1 MRPAGMQVFAA
12 FSKLFQKKILAVKT
26 FVISLALLKEFS
38 VSSVNL
44 VQFAVEKLM
53 KVRLFVFDFLKEA
66 ERHMVIGKW
75 SEFNFLSTFQL
86 EYGIKLEEAILI
98 SGAVNDWSVI
108 LVGWSSFMMPNSFP
122 AMELTRSLP
131 L

>member
-1 MRPAGMQVFAA
+1 MQVFAA

-53 KVRLFVFDFLKEA
+53 NVRLFVFDFLKEA

>member
-122 AMELTRSLP
+122 VMEFTRSLP